1 MPPSSAPETSPRPR
15 GPFVASW
22 PICAPARGVG
32 DAAGDA
38 AAHRAVAHPAHR
50 RGEERPRARRHDGVE
65 APLRHCARHA
75 QAAPPTSGV
84 AATPN
89 SDWPELFLMPFLV
102 RARARRK
109 LSIDRASVAHCPGD
123 APRRIEYKHSSK
135 ISCGNLAARKIASAQ
150 LPFKASMQAFIETNG
165 MAAK

>member
-1 MPPSSAPETSPRPR
+1 MSPPRPRVDEKLPSSAPETSPRCR
-15 GPFVASW
+15 GSFVTSW
-22 PICAPARGVG
+22 CIVAPARGSG

-50 RGEERPRARRHDGVE
+50 RGEERPHSRRRDGVE

-89 SDWPELFLMPFLV
+89 SDWPELFLV

-135 ISCGNLAARKIASAQ
+135 ISYDDTVVELRKIASAQ
-150 LPFKASMQAFIETNG
+150 LPFKA
-165 MAAK
+165 